1 MDFKTLH
8 LGDLPELLFLQKKV
22 YESLEDKEVL
32 QTLTER
38 EFKEIIA
45 QGFIIG
51 TYDEGR
57 LVASRSMYIPTPDE
71 EEHLA
76 DDVGIEDKESVIYS
90 EISFIAPSHRGK
102 GLQTRMGR
110 QLIEMVR
117 ADGRFQD
124 VLTTVMP
131 GNIPSLK
138 DKFRLGFKIRKTTYK
153 YNGKKRHVMHLNLWQ
168 PYVRS
173 GEATRV
179 HYTDIDWMLENGDDY
194 VGNEFDGEYISYYR
208 K

>member
-8 LGDLPELLFLQKKV
+8 LGDLPELLSLQNMV
-22 YESLEDKEVL
+22 YEDLEDKEVL

-51 TYDEGR
+51 AVDDGH
-57 LVASRSMYIPTPDE
+57 LVASRSMYVPTPDE

-76 DDVGIEDKESVIYS
+76 DEVGLKDKEKVIYS
-90 EISFIAPSHRGK
+90 EISFIASSYRGS
-102 GLQTRMGR
+102 GLQTSMGR
-110 QLIEMVR
+110 HLIEMVK
-117 ADGRFQD
+117 ADGRFHD

-131 GNIPSLK
+131 ENVPSLK

-153 YNGKKRHVMHLNLWQ
+153 YNGKKRHVMHLHLWE

-173 GEATRV
+173 GEATRI
-179 HYTDIDWMLENGDDY
+179 HYTDTDWMLEHGADY
-194 VGNEFDGEYISYYR
+194 VGNDFDGEYISYYR

>member
-8 LGDLPELLFLQKKV
+8 LGDLPELLSLQNMV

-51 TYDEGR
+51 AVDDGH
-57 LVASRSMYIPTPDE
+57 LVASRSMYVPTPDE

-76 DDVGIEDKESVIYS
+76 DDVGIKDKESVIYS
-90 EISFIAPSHRGK
+90 EISFIAPSHRGR
-102 GLQTRMGR
+102 GLQTSMGR
-110 QLIEMVR
+110 HLIEMVR
-117 ADGRFQD
+117 ADGRFQN

-131 GNIPSLK
+131 ENVPSLK

-153 YNGKKRHVMHLNLWQ
+153 YNGKKRHVMHLHLWE

-173 GEATRV
+173 GEATRI
-179 HYTDIDWMLENGDDY
+179 HYTDTDWMLENGDDY
-194 VGNEFDGEYISYYR
+194 VGNAFDGEYISYYR

>member
-1 MDFKTLH
+1 MDFKMLH
-8 LGDLPELLFLQKKV
+8 LGDLPELLSLQNIV

-51 TYDEGR
+51 AVDDGK
-57 LVASRSMYIPTPDE
+57 LVASRSMYVPTPDE

-76 DDVGIEDKESVIYS
+76 DDVGIKDKKSVIYS
-90 EISFIAPSHRGK
+90 EISFIAPSHRGE

-131 GNIPSLK
+131 ENVPSLK

-153 YNGKKRHVMHLNLWQ
+153 YNGKKRHVMHLNLSQ

-173 GEATRV
+173 GEATWV
-179 HYTDIDWMLENGDDY
+179 HYTDTDWMLENGDDY
-194 VGNEFDGEYISYYR
+194 VGNAFDGEYISYYR

>member
-8 LGDLPELLFLQKKV
+8 LGDLPELLSLQNMV

-51 TYDEGR
+51 AVDDGH
-57 LVASRSMYIPTPDE
+57 LVASRSMYVPTPDE

-76 DDVGIEDKESVIYS
+76 DD
-90 EISFIAPSHRGK
+90 EISFIAPSHRGR
-102 GLQTRMGR
+102 GLQTSMGR
-110 QLIEMVR
+110 HLIEMVR
-117 ADGRFQD
+117 ADGRFQN

-131 GNIPSLK
+131 ENVPSLK
-138 DKFRLGFKIRKTTYK
+138 DKFRLGFKIRETTYK
-153 YNGKKRHVMHLNLWQ
+153 YNGKKRHVMHLHLWE

-173 GEATRV
+173 GEAKRI
-179 HYTDIDWMLENGDDY
+179 HYKDTDWMLEHGADY
-194 VGNEFDGEYISYYR
+194 VGNDFDGEYISYYR